1 MPQETYTLTLSM
13 HSLQTIVAV
22 STILFLTLITR
33 AVLGSISTRGPDL
46 WPEPLR
52 KTWVK
57 WTVSIIGALFFVAL
71 IAAFA
76 VVYDTVRNVFIP
88 PTSGSS
94 SPNLGA
100 GALIAALLG
109 APFVIWGTYIKFQ
122 ALGFQREGHI
132 TDRISKAVEQLG
144 AEKTVKRVD
153 TRGLSVEETVP
164 NIEVR
169 IGGLLS
175 IERIAQDSVKYDKG
189 RDHVRMMEILCAYV
203 RNNAPASGAV
213 EMPREATRRIKER
226 ASKTETTKYLSD
238 IFTDRKTALDWSEG
252 LPKQRADIQLA
263 LRIIGR
269 RSVKQR
275 RYESEWGQNTSQFQE
290 IHAQETSN
298 RREQQTYVIGYKPD
312 LRDTN
317 LQAADLSGLALS
329 GIDFRNAHMQ
339 GANLTRAWLQGADL
353 QNAQMQC
360 AMLLEACAQ
369 GALLHSAKLRHA
381 NCREV
386 MMQAADMSWADLST
400 ADFDNAT
407 LEKANFAF
415 AKMLGTSMISAEL
428 RGAALRNANI
438 CGADL
443 SEVDLRQ
450 ADLGMAHML
459 GTCLIASRLEG
470 ANLEGAKMQN
480 SDLHRVTFDEKTI
493 LRNVALEGVV
503 LSEVDLT
510 NVAITQKQIDL
521 MFADGSV
528 ALPQDVLRPKH
539 WPQDILPGEAFEIE
553 RDKWRDSRET

>member
-1 MPQETYTLTLSM
+1 MTQATYTLTLTS
-13 HSLQTIVAV
+13 HSLHSIAALIAIV
-22 STILFLTLITR
+22 ILTLIVR
-33 AVLGSISTRGPDL
+33 AALGVTGAKNADV
-46 WPEPLR
+46 WPELLR
-52 KTWVK
+52 KTWIK
-57 WTVSIIGALFFVAL
+57 WAVSIIGALFVVAL
-71 IAAFA
+71 LAAFA
-76 VVYDTVRNVFIP
+76 VVCDTIRNVLIQP
-88 PTSGSS
+88 EKGS

-100 GALIAALLG
+100 GALIAALLS
-109 APFVIWGTYIKFQ
+109 APFVIWGTYIKYQ
-122 ALGFQREGHI
+122 SLGFQREGHI

-144 AEKTVKRVD
+144 AEKSVQRVD
-153 TRGLSVEETVP
+153 AAGLSVEETVP

-175 IERIAQDSVKYDKG
+175 IERIAQDSVTYDKG
-189 RDHVRMMEILCAYV
+189 RDHVRMMEILCAYI

-317 LQAADLSGLALS
+317 LQAADLSVLALS

-400 ADFDNAT
+400 A
-407 LEKANFAF
+407 
-415 AKMLGTSMISAEL
+415 
-428 RGAALRNANI
+428 
-438 CGADL
+438 
-443 SEVDLRQ
+443 
-450 ADLGMAHML
+450 
-459 GTCLIASRLEG
+459 
-470 ANLEGAKMQN
+470 
-480 SDLHRVTFDEKTI
+480 
-493 LRNVALEGVV
+493 V
-503 LSEVDLT
+503 L
-510 NVAITQKQIDL
+510 
-521 MFADGSV
+521 
-528 ALPQDVLRPKH
+528 
-539 WPQDILPGEAFEIE
+539 
-553 RDKWRDSRET
+553 